1 MMTPREAVPYS
12 SFCLLD
18 SALRDQALQIVENSP
33 VLEVTLANPPDNRVT
48 PQMVA
53 GLDSA
58 VDTLQSDDFDLL
70 LITGAGRVF
79 SKGFDLDA
87 VTSRREPAQLRRD
100 LVSWN
105 AVFSRIAKSAKPTVA
120 ALHGACLGA
129 GLELALACHFR
140 LCAEKTRLGLPEV
153 WNNLLPGLGGFYRLA
168 GVVGRAKAL
177 ELTALGDLITAE
189 EALRLNLVS
198 RVFPRQGFAEHVA
211 SFVRAL
217 LAADG
222 QVVREAIRL
231 AARSAVAGEE
241 ENVREA
247 IESCVRLAQGP
258 PKP

>member
-1 MMTPREAVPYS
+1 LPKQT
-12 SFCLLD
+12 
-18 SALRDQALQIVENSP
+18 LQIVENSP
-33 VLEVTLANPPDNRVT
+33 VLQVTLASPPDNRLT

-58 VDTLQSDDFDLL
+58 LDTLQSDEFDLL
-70 LITGAGRVF
+70 LITGSGRVF

-87 VTSRREPAQLRRD
+87 VTSRRDPAQLRRD
-100 LVSWN
+100 LASWN

-153 WNNLLPGLGGFYRLA
+153 WSNLLPGLGGFYRLA
-168 GVVGRAKAL
+168 GLVGRAKAL
-177 ELTALGDLITAE
+177 ELTALGDLITAQ

-211 SFVRAL
+211 SFVKAL
-217 LAADG
+217 LVADR

-231 AARSAVAGEE
+231 ARCSAALGEE
-241 ENVREA
+241 DNIREG
-247 IESCVRLAQGP
+247 IESCVKLAQGP
-258 PKP
+258 AAP